1 MPLTPLTPEQRAGA
15 LAKAGQ
21 VRKER
26 ADLKGRLKR
35 EEVTLAE
42 VLRDGLTSD
51 VAGKMKVSAV
61 IEALPGM
68 GKVTT
73 KHLMDRLGIKENRR
87 VRGLSAR
94 QRGALEAA
102 FAPIP
107 A

>member
-1 MPLTPLTPEQRAGA
+1 MPLQPLTPEQRAGA
-15 LAKAGQ
+15 LAKAA
-21 VRKER
+21 VARKAR

-35 EEVTLAE
+35 EEITLPE
-42 VLRDGLTSD
+42 VLKDGLTSD
-51 VAGKMKVSAV
+51 VVGKMKVSAV

-73 KHLMDRLGIKENRR
+73 RHLMNRLGIKENRR
-87 VRGLSAR
+87 VGGLPAK
-94 QRGALEAA
+94 QRAALEAA

>member
-1 MPLTPLTPEQRAGA
+1 MPLTPLTPEQRADA
-15 LAKAGQ
+15 LVKAGQ

-35 EEVTLAE
+35 EEATLAE
-42 VLRDGLTSD
+42 VLKEGLTSD
-51 VAGKMKVSAV
+51 VIGKMKVSAV

-68 GKVTT
+68 GKVKTR
-73 KHLMDRLGIKENRR
+73 HLMENLNIKENRR
-87 VRGLSAR
+87 VRGLSDR
-94 QRGALEAA
+94 QRAALEAA

>member
-1 MPLTPLTPEQRAGA
+1 MTPEQRASA
-15 LAKAGQ
+15 LVKAAE
-21 VRKER
+21 VRTARSDVK
-26 ADLKGRLKR
+26 KRLKKGDA
-35 EEVTLAE
+35 TLPE
-42 VLRDGLTSD
+42 VLKDGLTSD
-51 VAGKMKVSAV
+51 VTGKMKVSAV

-73 KHLMDRLGIKENRR
+73 KHLMERLGIKENRR
-87 VRGLSAR
+87 VRGLSDR